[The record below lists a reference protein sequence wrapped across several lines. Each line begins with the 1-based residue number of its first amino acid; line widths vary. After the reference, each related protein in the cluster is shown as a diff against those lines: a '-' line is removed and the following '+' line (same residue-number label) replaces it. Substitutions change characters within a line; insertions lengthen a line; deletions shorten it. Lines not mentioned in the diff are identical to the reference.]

1 MASNKSCDVMGI
13 ADGVGGWREMGVDPS
28 KFSSNLMTQC
38 KRIVEQDKNILSDA
52 KNLNEKTPIQILSDG
67 YNSLLESKDSNLIGS
82 STACLIVFNR
92 ENRKFYSAN
101 LGDSGFAVVRN
112 NKIIH
117 RSQEQCHYFNAP
129 FQLSILPQQ
138 ASEDTLIT
146 DKPEN
151 ALSSSFELV
160 EGDFIVLATDGLWD
174 NLSEGLLLL
183 KLAKIKV

>member
-1 MASNKSCDVMGI
+1 
-13 ADGVGGWREMGVDPS
+13 
-28 KFSSNLMTQC
+28 
-38 KRIVEQDKNILSDA
+38 
-52 KNLNEKTPIQILSDG
+52 
-67 YNSLLESKDSNLIGS
+67 
-82 STACLIVFNR
+82 
-92 ENRKFYSAN
+92 
-101 LGDSGFAVVRN
+101 
-112 NKIIH
+112 
-117 RSQEQCHYFNAP
+117 
-129 FQLSILPQQ
+129 LPQQ